1 MTTQSYICHLTL
13 YIWHYIHCISV
24 IKPKVSIVLHPLS
37 VWHYTL
43 YVWHNF
49 QYAWHH
55 MNNLWHHTCKV
66 WHQSTIFMI
75 YQIYMISPIMCHEN
89 KTNISGISPTVFDI
103 TATSSVWSHL
113 LYRWLHNNYGDLH
126 TWNNYDIIHT
136 LHHIKFRLYDI
147 NCQYLGHQKHCI
159 HDIGSPIYVIT
170 STVYD
175 ISYPIPVMAQ
185 RLTR

>member
-103 TATSSVWSHL
+103 TATASCGHTHSINAFTKIMEFFTLGTIMTSYT
-113 LYRWLHNNYGDLH
+113 LY
-126 TWNNYDIIHT
+126 IT
-136 LHHIKFRLYDI
+136 LNSDFM
-147 NCQYLGHQKHCI
+147 
-159 HDIGSPIYVIT
+159 T
-170 STVYD
+170 SIVS
-175 ISYPIPVMAQ
+175 I
-185 RLTR
+185 